1 MSTVAGAPVVVG
13 IDGSPRSLDAVM
25 MAATEA
31 ALRHRPLR
39 IVHAFIWP
47 MVRIGRLPG
56 MPSLSLLPFEEQAR
70 RYLDEAVRVAAEA
83 ASEVPVTADLITG
96 AAAPVLL
103 AESRDADLIVLGDR
117 GLGAFTG
124 LIVGS
129 VAVQIAAHGH
139 CPVLVVRGES
149 RSAGPVVVGVDG
161 SETSARAV
169 AFATEEAAR
178 RGAELVAVHTW
189 RFPPSLSPGDMLPL
203 VYDAS
208 LLEEEERRGLAE
220 SLSGLS
226 ESYPDLRIRQEATY
240 GPAARVL
247 TEWSRIAQLVVV
259 GDRGHGGFTGLMLGS
274 VSQHLI
280 YNAEC
285 PVAVVRGPKER

>member
-13 IDGSPRSLDAVM
+13 IDGSPRSLDAVK
-25 MAATEA
+25 MAAAEA
-31 ALRHRPLR
+31 AMRHRPLR

-47 MVRIGRLPG
+47 MVRMGKLPG
-56 MPSLSLLPFEEQAR
+56 MPSPSLLPLEEQAR
-70 RYLDEAVRVAAEA
+70 RYLDEAVRVVAEA
-83 ASEVPVTADLITG
+83 ASDVPATAHLITG

-129 VAVQIAAHGH
+129 VAIQIAAHGH

-149 RSAGPVVVGVDG
+149 RSTGPVVVGVDG
-161 SETSARAV
+161 SETSDRAV
-169 AFATEEAAR
+169 AFAAEDAAR

-189 RFPPSLSPGDMLPL
+189 QVPPSLGPGDTLPL
-203 VYDAS
+203 VYDPS
-208 LLEEEERRGLAE
+208 LLEAEERRVLAE

-226 ESYPDLRIRQEATY
+226 ERYPNLRIRQHATY
-240 GPAARVL
+240 GPAGRVL
-247 TEWSRIAQLVVV
+247 TEWSGRAQLIVV
-259 GDRGHGGFTGLMLGS
+259 GDRGHGGFTGLLLGS

-280 YNAEC
+280 YNADC
-285 PVAVVRGPKER
+285 PVAVVRGPKAR